1 VGKTAQAV
9 IAAQQLRAKSVRVI
23 CPAVGMEHW
32 RREFRRWWVGSKLP
46 ELEIMS
52 FDQARVQSR
61 AMRTGQGH
69 TPRVDILVLDE
80 CHYAKNPD
88 AARTLAVFGKGGF
101 GWYADHIWA
110 LSGTPAPNNAAE
122 LWPMLRAYGATK
134 LDYES
139 FKHRFCV
146 VDALGKVR
154 GTKHATVPELRG
166 LLAPFMLRR
175 RKRDVLPEL
184 GEIDVQEWYV
194 KPGASFVSDAG
205 FADTAKRE
213 EAELRRAIQKLAP
226 EDLLTFLAGHE
237 EFATVRRYNAL
248 LKVPAV
254 FEQVMGEMDSGLL
267 DKIVI
272 YGWHKEPLEILERE
286 FNKAKV
292 GAVLV
297 NGDTPP
303 KLRDGLVQEWKR
315 PSGPRVMLASIVA
328 AGVVLDFTESH
339 QGIMLECSWVN
350 ADNTQA
356 MQRMHRHG
364 QTNPVTIRVAIGSE
378 IDEVINTVL
387 VRKARDFAAT
397 FDGT

>member
-1 VGKTAQAV
+1 MV
-9 IAAQQLRAKSVRVI
+9 
-23 CPAVGMEHW
+23 CPAVGVEHW
-32 RREFRRWWVGSKLP
+32 RREFDRWWTVGP
-46 ELEIMS
+46 RPVLEILS
-52 FDQARVQSR
+52 YDQARRMR
-61 AMRTGQGH
+61 AT
-69 TPRVDILVLDE
+69 TTVDVLVLDE
-80 CHYAKNPD
+80 SHYAKNPG
-88 AARTLAVFGKGGF
+88 AARTMAVFGRGGL
-101 GWYADHIWA
+101 GWYAKRIWA

-122 LWPMLRAYGATK
+122 IWPMLRAYGATK

-139 FKHRFCV
+139 FKHRFCH
-146 VDALGKVR
+146 VDPLGKVR
-154 GTKHATVPELRG
+154 GTRHAAVAELRA
-166 LLAPFMLRR
+166 LLAPFTLRR

-184 GEIDVQEWYV
+184 GEIDVQEWFIT
-194 KPGASFVSDAG
+194 PSAAFVSDRG
-205 FADTAKRE
+205 FEEAAKKE
-213 EAELRRAIQKLAP
+213 EAELRRKIQKLPP
-226 EDLLTFLAGHE
+226 EELLIFLAGHE
-237 EFATVRRYNAL
+237 EFATVRRYNAM

-254 FEQVMGEMDSGLL
+254 FEQVMSEINRGELE
-267 DKIVI
+267 KIVI

-292 GAVLV
+292 GAVLI

-303 KLRDGLVQEWKR
+303 KRRDGLVQEWKH
-315 PSGPRVMLASIVA
+315 PNGPRVMLASIVA

-387 VRKARDFAAT
+387 VRKARDFAAL
-397 FDGT
+397 FDRAETSAGEKVLPG